1 LVTADWT
8 GVDPEWSREIGVPST
23 SAADHPGTVRR
34 WHLLDNGPQ
43 LSRRGLAPAGT
54 LLCVHG
60 NPTWSYLWRTLLTAG
75 SRAERPWRVVAVD
88 QLDMGFSERTGTFR
102 RLADRINDLGDLTDA
117 LGLDGP
123 VVTVGHDWGGVIS
136 LGWALAH
143 PRQLAGVVLTN
154 TAVHQH
160 PGSPIPPALR
170 LALHPAVHRWGT
182 TTSDAFLRV
191 THALARPP
199 LAPEVRRA
207 FMAPYVGAGRR
218 EGVGNFVADI
228 PADASHPS
236 FAALSRV
243 AGALSGLH
251 VPALLLWGPRDPIFS
266 DRYLKDLIGRLPA
279 AEVHRFEGAGHLVAE
294 DRDIAGPVFDWLAGY
309 GGDRTPVGAETVS
322 AAGAPPAA
330 HSPAAPPH
338 AAPSLPAPTRAVPYT
353 PVPSPDV
360 PSSAVSSPAE
370 DSGTG
375 FTPLWAPLAELAAGP
390 AGGVTAVAEMA
401 ADGTVSRSL
410 SWQELEQQIA
420 ALANGLRQAGV
431 RTGSRVSLMVPPGV
445 DLTVVLYA
453 CLRLGAVVVVA
464 DAGLGTRG
472 LSRAVKGAAP
482 DFLIGIDKA
491 LAAAT
496 VLGWPGRRISVKDLP
511 AARRRL
517 LAVETSLASL
527 SRRGS
532 VPAGTAPAPAPQDPD
547 PDAPAAVLFTSG
559 STGPAKGVVYTQR
572 RLAAMRDTVAATLGI
587 RPGARLVAGFAPFAL
602 LGPAL
607 GAVSVTPA
615 MDVTAPR
622 TLTARALAD
631 AAAAIDATVVF
642 ASPAAL
648 RNVLATQN
656 SMGPA
661 GRQALGRVELLLSAG
676 APVPEP
682 LLAEMQRLVPRA
694 SLHTPYGM
702 TEALPVTDISLEQ
715 IRTAAADAGAGNMAG
730 AGNGV
735 CVGLPVHG
743 ARVAVIRL
751 EADGTAPGNVPVTEP
766 GVTGEIL
773 VGAPHVK
780 ETYDR
785 LWLTQRE
792 SSRTAGWHRTGDVG
806 HFDSAG
812 RLWVEGRLAHVVT
825 APDAVVTPV
834 GPEQAIERLD
844 GVGLA
849 AVVGV
854 GPSGTQAVV
863 AVVETVPRAR
873 KAGPAAPQLAAR
885 VREAARG
892 AGASV
897 SAVLVVPA
905 QPTDIRHNAK
915 IDRTRLS
922 LWAGAVLAG
931 GRAGRP

>member
-1 LVTADWT
+1 MVAADWP
-8 GVDPEWSREIGVPST
+8 GVDPQWSRSIDVPST
-23 SAADHPGTVRR
+23 SAADEPGTVRR
-34 WHLLDNGPQ
+34 WHLLDNGAQ

-60 NPTWSYLWRTLLTAG
+60 NPTWSYLWRTLLAAG
-75 SRAERPWRVVAVD
+75 SHPEQPWRVVAVD

-102 RLADRINDLGDLTDA
+102 RLADRINDLGDLTAA

-143 PRQLAGVVLTN
+143 PQQLAGVVLTN
-154 TAVHQH
+154 TAVHQ
-160 PGSPIPPALR
+160 PAGSPIPPALR
-170 LALHPAVHRWGT
+170 LALHPAVHKWGT

-199 LAPEVRRA
+199 LAPNVRRA
-207 FMAPYVGAGRR
+207 FMAPYAGAGRR
-218 EGVGNFVADI
+218 GGVGNFVADI

-236 FAALSRV
+236 FAALRGV
-243 AGALSGLH
+243 AEGLPGLH

-279 AEVHRFEGAGHLVAE
+279 AKVHRFEGAGHLVAE
-294 DRDIAGPVFDWLAGY
+294 DRDIAGPVFEWLTGY
-309 GGDRTPVGAETVS
+309 GGDSTPLGGGTVS
-322 AAGAPPAA
+322 AAEAQPAVPRPAGSSPPAP
-330 HSPAAPPH
+330 SPTQPSPTV
-338 AAPSLPAPTRAVPYT
+338 PSLGER
-353 PVPSPDV
+353 
-360 PSSAVSSPAE
+360 
-370 DSGTG
+370 SGTR
-375 FTPLWAPLAELAAGP
+375 FTPLWEPLAELAAGA
-390 AGGVTAVAEMA
+390 AGGDTAVAEMA
-401 ADGTVSRSL
+401 ADGSVSRSL
-410 SWQELEQQIA
+410 SWLELEQQIA
-420 ALANGLRQAGV
+420 AVANGLRQAGV

-464 DAGLGTRG
+464 DAGLGTQG
-472 LSRAVKGAAP
+472 LSRAVKGAVP

-491 LAAAT
+491 LAAAS
-496 VLGWPGRRISVKDLP
+496 VLGWPGRRISVRDLP
-511 AARRRL
+511 PARRRL
-517 LAVETSLASL
+517 LAVETSLAALARQGKL
-527 SRRGS
+527 STP
-532 VPAGTAPAPAPQDPD
+532 VLQDPD

-587 RPGARLVAGFAPFAL
+587 LPAARLVAGFAPFAL

-648 RNVLATQN
+648 RNVLATRN
-656 SMGPA
+656 GLGKA
-661 GRQALGRVELLLSAG
+661 GQQALGRLELLLSAG
-676 APVPEP
+676 APVAEP
-682 LLAEMQRLVPRA
+682 LLAEVQRLLPHA

-702 TEALPVTDISLEQ
+702 TEALPVTDISFEQ
-715 IRTAAADAGAGNMAG
+715 IRAAAADAAAGHTAG

-735 CVGLPVHG
+735 CVGRPVHG
-743 ARVAVIRL
+743 ARVAVIPL
-751 EADGTAPGNVPVTEP
+751 AADGTAPGNTPVTEP

-773 VGAPHVK
+773 VSAPHVK
-780 ETYDR
+780 ESYDR

-792 SSRTAGWHRTGDVG
+792 SIRTAGWHRTGDVG

-834 GPEQAIERLD
+834 GAEQAIERLD

-863 AVVETVPRAR
+863 AIVETLPQAR
-873 KAGPAAPQLAAR
+873 RAGPAAPQLAAR
-885 VREAARG
+885 VREAARTQG
-892 AGASV
+892 VSV
-897 SAVLVVPA
+897 SAVLVVPS

-922 LWAGAVLAG
+922 RWAAAVLSG

>member
-1 LVTADWT
+1 MVAADWP
-8 GVDPEWSREIGVPST
+8 GVDPEWSRGIDVPST
-23 SAADHPGTVRR
+23 SAADEPGTVRR
-34 WHLLDNGPQ
+34 WHLLDNGAQ

-60 NPTWSYLWRTLLTAG
+60 NPTWSYLWRTLLAAG
-75 SRAERPWRVVAVD
+75 SRPEQPWRVVAVD

-102 RLADRINDLGDLTDA
+102 RLADRINDLGDLTAA

-143 PRQLAGVVLTN
+143 PQQLAGVVLTN
-154 TAVHQH
+154 TAVHQ
-160 PGSPIPPALR
+160 PAGSPIPPALR

-199 LAPEVRRA
+199 LAPDVRRA
-207 FMAPYVGAGRR
+207 FMAPYTGAGRR
-218 EGVGNFVADI
+218 GGVGNFVADI

-236 FAALSRV
+236 FAALRRV
-243 AGALSGLH
+243 AEGLPGLR

-279 AEVHRFEGAGHLVAE
+279 AKVHRFEGAGHLVAE
-294 DRDIAGPVFDWLAGY
+294 DRDIAGPVFEWLAGY
-309 GGDRTPVGAETVS
+309 GGDSTPVGGGTVS
-322 AAGAPPAA
+322 AAAAQSAVPPQAVSSPAVSAPAVP
-330 HSPAAPPH
+330 SPAAP
-338 AAPSLPAPTRAVPYT
+338 SL
-353 PVPSPDV
+353 
-360 PSSAVSSPAE
+360 AE

-375 FTPLWAPLAELAAGP
+375 FTPLWEPLAELAAGP
-390 AGGVTAVAEMA
+390 AGGDTAVAEMA
-401 ADGTVSRSL
+401 ADGSVSRSL
-410 SWQELEQQIA
+410 SWLELEQQIA
-420 ALANGLRQAGV
+420 AVANGLRQAGV

-472 LSRAVKGAAP
+472 LSRAVQGAVP
-482 DFLIGIDKA
+482 DFLIGIDRA
-491 LAAAT
+491 LAAAS
-496 VLGWPGRRISVKDLP
+496 VLGWPGRRISVRDLP
-511 AARRRL
+511 PARRRL
-517 LAVETSLASL
+517 LAVETSLAAL
-527 SRRGS
+527 ARQGKF
-532 VPAGTAPAPAPQDPD
+532 TAPLLQDPD
-547 PDAPAAVLFTSG
+547 PDALAAVLFTSG

-648 RNVLATQN
+648 RNVLATRNGLGQ
-656 SMGPA
+656 A
-661 GRQALGRVELLLSAG
+661 GQQALDRVELLLSAG
-676 APVPEP
+676 APVAET
-682 LLAEMQRLVPRA
+682 LLAAMQRLVPRA

-715 IRTAAADAGAGNMAG
+715 IRTAAADAAAGNMAG

-743 ARVAVIRL
+743 ARVAVIPL
-751 EADGTAPGNVPVTEP
+751 TADGTAPGNTPVTEP

-834 GPEQAIERLD
+834 GAEQAIERLD

-863 AVVETVPRAR
+863 AVVETEPQAR
-873 KAGPAAPQLAAR
+873 RAGPAAPQLAAR
-885 VREAARG
+885 VREAARA
-892 AGASV
+892 AGVSV
-897 SAVLVVPA
+897 SAVLVVPS

-922 LWAGAVLAG
+922 RWAAAVLSG